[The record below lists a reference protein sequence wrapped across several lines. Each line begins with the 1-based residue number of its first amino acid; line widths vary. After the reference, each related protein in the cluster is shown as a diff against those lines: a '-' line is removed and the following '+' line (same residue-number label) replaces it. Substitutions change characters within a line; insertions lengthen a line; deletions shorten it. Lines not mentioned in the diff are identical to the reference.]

1 MMSAEHITTTAMLQL
16 VSFVIDKEEYGIDI
30 LNVQEIIRSVEISRV
45 PNAPEFVDG
54 VINLRGK
61 IVPVLDLRKRFGKPA
76 RPKDKDTR
84 IIVIELG
91 DKVVGFIVDKMKEVI
106 RIPQSIIEAPPELS
120 LDVNT
125 KYITGIAK
133 LEDRI
138 LVLLDLVQL
147 LDGNEQVQ
155 LKEFDAAT

>member
-1 MMSAEHITTTAMLQL
+1 MSAEHITTTAMLQL

-125 KYITGIAK
+125 QYITGIAK

>member
-1 MMSAEHITTTAMLQL
+1 MSAEHITTTAMLQL

-76 RPKDKDTR
+76 RSKDKDTR

-147 LDGNEQVQ
+147 LDGNEQAQ

>member
-1 MMSAEHITTTAMLQL
+1 MSAEHITTTAMLQL